1 MKQNRIPTKKV
12 EARKS
17 DFTPLEPVQKSSKN
31 MFDKLFNKVFFCLK
45 FPKKSGCNKRK
56 WVLISIGT

>member
-1 MKQNRIPTKKV
+1 MFDKKIWVMKQNQIPTKKV

-31 MFDKLFNKVFFCLK
+31 MFDKLFNKVFF
-45 FPKKSGCNKRK
+45 
-56 WVLISIGT
+56 V